1 MQLRNTLLSMLALGL
16 FLAAFP
22 ALASQDRTGVIRSVD
37 LAGQQVTIDEQ
48 RYRISHHTQVSNQ
61 ADAGG
66 GLKALKPGYP
76 VLFSAEHGE
85 LKQITVYP
93 KNAAKRRE
101 LGYRSQNDFPQ

>member
-1 MQLRNTLLSMLALGL
+1 MQLRNTLVSILALGL
-16 FLAAFP
+16 LMAAFS

-48 RYRISHHTQVSNQ
+48 GYRINHQTQVSNQ
-61 ADAGG
+61 AGAID
-66 GLKALKPGYP
+66 GLKALQPGYP

-85 LKQITVYP
+85 LKQITIYP